1 MARKS
6 KSDRVHEILLLNP
19 ALRRDDPRIGELIN
33 AEAMLRKAQREAR
46 NAPLTVTSAAG
57 TAKRSPEWVAVD
69 SVNTMV
75 RRLRNDLCID
85 RLSVKRSEA
94 AGVKVKRS
102 TEADKLLAL
111 HGADYATGRVLIPG
125 LAAFLAVHG
134 IVAEDMPEHS
144 REAFTTDLADQA
156 HLLDGIA
163 ERIKA

>member
-6 KSDRVHEILLLNP
+6 KSDRVHEIMLANP
-19 ALRRDDPRIGELIN
+19 VLRQDDPRIGELIN
-33 AEAMLRKAQREAR
+33 AESLLRKAQREAR
-46 NAPLTVTSAAG
+46 NAPVTVMSAAG

-75 RRLRNDLCID
+75 RRLRNDLGID

-111 HGADYATGRVLIPG
+111 HGADYATGRILIPG
-125 LAAFLAVHG
+125 LAAFLTAHG
-134 IVAEDMPEHS
+134 IVAEDMPDHT
-144 REAFTTDLADQA
+144 REAFVTDLADQA
-156 HLLDGIA
+156 HLSDGIA
-163 ERIKA
+163 ERLKA

>member
-19 ALRRDDPRIGELIN
+19 ALRRDDPRIDELVN

-46 NAPLTVTSAAG
+46 NAPLTVMSAAG

-75 RRLRNDLCID
+75 RRLRNDLGID

-102 TEADKLLAL
+102 VEADKLLAL
-111 HGADYATGRVLIPG
+111 YGPDYGTGRTLIPG
-125 LAAFLAVHG
+125 LAAFLAVNG
-134 IVAEDMPEHS
+134 IVSADMLEHS
-144 REAFTTDLADQA
+144 REVFEIDLADQA
-156 HLLDGIA
+156 HLLEGLA